1 MLSSGKDITVC
12 AAFALARGGVSI
24 YFENSEDR
32 DKALKKLPKES
43 FGGGSKKTLSPTKK
57 RNLYLKG
64 IDTAVSESVI
74 ADTLQRLT
82 GEEVKCIRLLSR
94 TTGRPRQAV
103 RINCTKEVVDKILES
118 HILVGDSKVTAEL
131 PRHQNIVRCFN
142 CQNFGHVAINCTRD
156 TRCEL
161 CSKTSCGSSCGNE
174 IICANC
180 SGNHP
185 AYDPTCPIFIRKNE
199 DITS

>member
-82 GEEVKCIRLLSR
+82 GEEVYKAA
-94 TTGRPRQAV
+94 RQNNRKA
-103 RINCTKEVVDKILES
+103 
-118 HILVGDSKVTAEL
+118 
-131 PRHQNIVRCFN
+131 
-142 CQNFGHVAINCTRD
+142 
-156 TRCEL
+156 
-161 CSKTSCGSSCGNE
+161 KTSS
-174 IICANC
+174 ANKLHKR
-180 SGNHP
+180 GG
-185 AYDPTCPIFIRKNE
+185 
-199 DITS
+199 